1 MKGVEDALREWDEQ
15 YRIKVGKGRSNK
27 LTITKSRAAPSAIK
41 PARANSAQAARE
53 QLGRIIR
60 KAPEVMVKVSG
71 GGKGMIR
78 IKAHFDYISRNGE
91 VGLENEAGQTI
102 QGRESVMDLRDEW
115 KYGLYGTPEDS
126 HRKEAFNIVLSMP
139 AGTDRQAVKDA
150 ARVFA
155 ATEFAG
161 NHQYVFAAHDD
172 EDHPHV
178 HLCVKALGIDG
189 TRLNPR
195 KADLQRWREGFAE
208 AMRDQ
213 GIDANAT
220 PRHMRGSRHRSV
232 HQAVRHMGNARHDP
246 SPSSTA
252 VYGSKQVIQG
262 YAKLAT
268 ALAQREAEDRNLAV
282 SIVNVVSGFV
292 KNSEPLD
299 LSGSGPSNRRAP
311 ELSTPATERQRDP
324 SKTVKD
330 APER

>member
-1 MKGVEDALREWDEQ
+1 MKGVDDALREWDEQ
-15 YRIKVGKGRSNK
+15 YRIKVGKGRVSK
-27 LTITKSRAAPSAIK
+27 LTITKSRVAASAIK
-41 PARANSAQAARE
+41 PPPAKGAQTSRE

-91 VGLENEAGQTI
+91 VALENEAGQTI

-150 ARVFA
+150 AREFA
-155 ATEFAG
+155 AAEFAG
-161 NHQYVFAAHDD
+161 NYQYVFAAHDD

-208 AMRDQ
+208 ALRDQ
-213 GIDANAT
+213 GIDANAS
-220 PRHMRGSRHRSV
+220 PRLLRGSRHQTV
-232 HQAVRHMGNARHDP
+232 HQAVRHIDHAHRHTE
-246 SPSSTA
+246 PSSCA
-252 VYGSKQVIQG
+252 GRGPDRAIQG
-262 YAKLAT
+262 YAKLAK
-268 ALAQREAEDRNLAV
+268 ALAGGEAEDRALAIG
-282 SIVNVVSGFV
+282 IVKVVSEMKAANEQPIVERPNVRSRAGRTEAAVVHPRDQALGRKGF
-292 KNSEPLD
+292 
-299 LSGSGPSNRRAP
+299 
-311 ELSTPATERQRDP
+311 
-324 SKTVKD
+324 
-330 APER
+330 PER